1 MMSLD
6 FVLLGSSAIILCAWL
21 AASHHARRAW
31 RAKLEE
37 LAQTHVRTA
46 DSLRHD
52 CALHIEQMAAS
63 EAARAAAQASVRELN
78 DELERCRAEVVDLQ
92 SREREAATRAADG
105 DARLAVGA
113 SLKGELQACAERLA
127 QEVAQLRGVAI
138 TLEHWH
144 EEMDALMAQNREMHR
159 QNAEFS
165 AIVEHIVIVS
175 LNAAIEAARAG
186 ESGRTF
192 AVVADEV
199 RTLATRSEALSRAYR
214 KSLYQN
220 DLTTTTTFQEIQADG
235 KMIVTAIGAVEA
247 LIAQISARLR

>member
-1 MMSLD
+1 MMSVNLL
-6 FVLLGSSAIILCAWL
+6 LLGSAAVVLCAWL
-21 AASHHARRAW
+21 AANHRARRAW
-31 RAKLEE
+31 QGQLEQ
-37 LAQTHVRTA
+37 LAQTHARTA
-46 DSLRHD
+46 DSLRDD
-52 CALHIEQMAAS
+52 CARRVGQLAAS
-63 EAARAAAQASVRELN
+63 EAARAAAEAGARELN
-78 DELERCRAEVVDLQ
+78 DELERSRAEVVDLQ
-92 SREREAATRAADG
+92 ARECEAATRAADG

-159 QNAEFS
+159 QNGEFS
-165 AIVEHIVIVS
+165 SIVDHIVIVS

-199 RTLATRSEALSRAYR
+199 RTLAGRSKALSVDYR
-214 KSLYQN
+214 NSLYKN
-220 DLTTTTTFQEIQADG
+220 DLTTTAAFQEIQADG

-247 LIAQISARLR
+247 LIAQISARLA